1 MKRVL
6 SITAALLLAAIIITP
21 AMGYTIQAGA
31 PSNYTISSGPVAN
44 YSVSMGTPAQ
54 DLNYTQAVSV
64 NAVQPAVTV
73 QPTHYSFT
81 TLGSTGYSMQV
92 QSGATS
98 VANQGYTTAPSVA
111 RLGSVAQSQAV
122 PVTSAPAAAM
132 AAAAAAP
139 TATPAP
145 AAQPAAPVEAPAAAP
160 APAVQPAAPAEAP
173 TLSISGAA
181 FDDSE
186 GNGAKEANEAG
197 LAGWMIDLEQPAD
210 TIIANATT
218 AADGSFSFSG
228 LKPGDFVVSE
238 VVPSGWNVI
247 SPAGGKF
254 NVNLTTTDVT
264 GLDFANA
271 KMTAP
276 AAETN
281 ATAPAAAMNATAP
294 VATGN
299 ATAPVA

>member
-132 AAAAAAP
+132 AAAAAA
-139 TATPAP
+139 
-145 AAQPAAPVEAPAAAP
+145 QPAAPVEAPAAAP

-173 TLSISGAA
+173 TLSISGMA
-181 FDDSE
+181 FEDTE
-186 GNGAKEANEAG
+186 GNGVKEANEAG

-276 AAETN
+276 AETN